1 MPNTGD
7 SLGPNVSG
15 SQPGDQATP
24 QPQRP
29 PPPRREDDQRGLLTT
44 LTQDSL
50 RARRASSADLQLPWT
65 CPVTHSREKFYTVC
79 SDYALLNQA
88 ASFYRPPGSTP
99 REVAPS
105 KQDGSGAPL
114 VKSNTVDLSQGQ
126 GQHDGVEEV
135 SDEDFDMEGVSCSN
149 TKPILAWEIDTTNF
163 DAVLTRKPRTS
174 KQDQ

>member
-1 MPNTGD
+1 MPNSGD
-7 SLGPNVSG
+7 SSGPNVSG
-15 SQPGDQATP
+15 SEPGDQAMP
-24 QPQRP
+24 LSQRP
-29 PPPRREDDQRGLLTT
+29 PPPDREDDQRGLLTT
-44 LTQDSL
+44 LTRDSL
-50 RARRASSADLQLPWT
+50 RTRRASSAELQLPWT

-88 ASFYRPPGSTP
+88 ASLYRLPSTP
-99 REVAPS
+99 REVAHS
-105 KQDGSGAPL
+105 KQDGSGTPL

-126 GQHDGVEEV
+126 GQPAGVEEA

-174 KQDQ
+174 KQNQ